1 MPSQKKKKDAISFPP
16 SLCPSQASEK
26 HQQLLSAQVQNPG
39 DPEFSVSWEPEGTRE
54 AEEEIEVQLGREY
67 REEKGEREIL
77 TQ

>member
-1 MPSQKKKKDAISFPP
+1 MKAR
-16 SLCPSQASEK
+16 EMEY
-26 HQQLLSAQVQNPG
+26 HG
-39 DPEFSVSWEPEGTRE
+39 E